1 MPTRRARLAA
11 YLVPLALLLV
21 PVDIQR
27 CCPPA
32 PSPATDVQRAQWRF
46 PWSPCR
52 GVRGCPRYFCRPC
65 PSKFP
70 SSRVGTRPC
79 PHTST
84 CTRTCTSRVASVPSL
99 LPVCRLSPPQG
110 RTFHCLVSALTPVR
124 SRAAIKA
131 GAPHALASPTPAR
144 PLPPPPPFHL
154 LLYCTSVFCSSLPWH
169 PAQAATPY
177 SAAALRAT
185 ASRDPKPDS
194 RHHLGPCARRVPRRV
209 LPDPTTTPCVVARP
223 SKTWSLLFALRASSS
238 YDRSTSVGARDTRLK
253 QAPRPFAARSTI
265 LRISPL
271 AAKPPRRSESS
282 PAVASAPSRLSRSPE
297 PYLQI
302 SALPTPLDRLIR
314 PTSGV

>member
-11 YLVPLALLLV
+11 YLVPLALVLV

-32 PSPATDVQRAQWRF
+32 HSPATDVQRAQWRF

-65 PSKFP
+65 PSRFP

-144 PLPPPPPFHL
+144 PLPLPPPFHL

-169 PAQAATPY
+169 PCT
-177 SAAALRAT
+177 
-185 ASRDPKPDS
+185 SRDPIFCSGAESHCLARSKARLTASPGS
-194 RHHLGPCARRVPRRV
+194 LCPPSSAPCLAGPHHHTLCRCTALENLVV
-209 LPDPTTTPCVVARP
+209 TFCVARIQ
-223 SKTWSLLFALRASSS
+223 FLR
-238 YDRSTSVGARDTRLK
+238 
-253 QAPRPFAARSTI
+253 
-265 LRISPL
+265 
-271 AAKPPRRSESS
+271 
-282 PAVASAPSRLSRSPE
+282 
-297 PYLQI
+297 
-302 SALPTPLDRLIR
+302 
-314 PTSGV
+314 